1 LIKDND
7 TFERKTIKKELDE
20 KMIYLNDTNYM
31 KFAKKEALKDIMS
44 KCSVENTKIINLTSQ
59 D

>member
-1 LIKDND
+1 MRDND

-20 KMIYLNDTNYM
+20 KMVYLNDTNYM
-31 KFAKKEALKDIMS
+31 KFAKKEALKDIMVNC
-44 KCSVENTKIINLTSQ
+44 KVESTKVVNLTSQ